1 MFREPQINLY
11 VSDVEASVRFYTE
24 LFGFTETFRTPVS
37 GTPSHVEVRLD
48 GFTLGVASF
57 DAARDHHGVD
67 AGSGPSRAEIALWTD
82 DVDRDY
88 ADLVERGVKSITA
101 PHDFIGRLRAAW
113 LADPDGTPI
122 QIVTEHP
129 TSTS

>member
-1 MFREPQINLY
+1 MFRDPQINLY
-11 VSDVEASVRFYTE
+11 VSDVESSVDFYTE
-24 LFGFTETFRTPVS
+24 LFGFTETFRTPES
-37 GTPSHVEVRLD
+37 GTPSHVEVRL
-48 GFTLGVASF
+48 GSFTLGIASF
-57 DAARDHHGVD
+57 DAARDHHSVD

-88 ADLVERGVKSITA
+88 SNLVAHGVTSITP

-122 QIVTEHP
+122 QIVMEHV